1 MRGLSLEEDGTH
13 SWPVSTRTRIFLPYF
28 TWDPQKTK
36 SSQIQGDELIGS
48 GKFSKVFRTRLDN
61 LQNCSTLDDS
71 SRDTTDGPATNKV
84 GHPEIGDSVA
94 VKVMDKS
101 VILSHPG
108 VANQLN
114 QVQLTHM
121 IWGTKPFEG
130 THRINLQPRRLK
142 RKDPFYLLRYNLS
155 RLV

>member
-1 MRGLSLEEDGTH
+1 MQKRSKFFQGNPNSDPKNKIPLEKQLRGLSLEEDGTH

-36 SSQIQGDELIGS
+36 SSQIQSDELIGS
-48 GKFSKVFRTRLDN
+48 GKFSKVFRSRLDN
-61 LQNCSTLDDS
+61 FQNCSTMEDS
-71 SRDTTDGPATNKV
+71 SPDTTDGPATNK
-84 GHPEIGDSVA
+84 GGRPEMCDSVA

-114 QVQLTHM
+114 QVHLTDL
-121 IWGTKPFEG
+121 GDNAF
-130 THRINLQPRRLK
+130 RR
-142 RKDPFYLLRYNLS
+142 
-155 RLV
+155 

>member
-36 SSQIQGDELIGS
+36 SSQIQGDELIGT

-71 SRDTTDGPATNKV
+71 SRDTTDGPATNKG
-84 GHPEIGDSVA
+84 GHLEIGDSVA

-101 VILSHPG
+101 VILCHPG

-114 QVQLTHM
+114 QVQLTHTAYYFGDNAFRM
-121 IWGTKPFEG
+121 
-130 THRINLQPRRLK
+130 
-142 RKDPFYLLRYNLS
+142 
-155 RLV
+155 